1 MMQFFV
7 AIKIDGVRMDIVPQY
22 DTSFCG
28 VLESFERPCETLEEE
43 ESDGEESET
52 EEGTSAVTTTSTTS
66 TSPLVDR
73 VENKPV
79 LVNSGDVLFE
89 QANQDKVD
97 ILLVSKNLNNM
108 L

>member
-52 EEGTSAVTTTSTTS
+52 
-66 TSPLVDR
+66 D
-73 VENKPV
+73 NK
-79 LVNSGDVLFE
+79 
-89 QANQDKVD
+89 
-97 ILLVSKNLNNM
+97 
-108 L
+108 